1 MDRLE
6 LIQVDVNYN
15 YSERLEGEREAKQTY
30 IYLQRSFFVCWR
42 VAGVFTTNI
51 FLLLCGMIW

>member
-30 IYLQRSFFVCWR
+30 IYICKDAFLF
-42 VAGVFTTNI
+42 AGVLRGFLRRI
-51 FLLLCGMIW
+51 FSYCYVG

>member
-15 YSERLEGEREAKQTY
+15 YSERLEGGREAKQTY
-30 IYLQRSFFVCWR
+30 IYICKDAFLF
-42 VAGVFTTNI
+42 AGVLQGFLRRI
-51 FLLLCGMIW
+51 FSYCYVE